1 MRQKGV
7 GGSEQR
13 FFIDLAGILMV
24 HGNAAIEILAIAA
37 EKQRI
42 ALQDWIRGMRG
53 IFEGS

>member
-1 MRQKGV
+1 
-7 GGSEQR
+7 
-13 FFIDLAGILMV
+13 V